1 MWQKRTGAI
10 LALAALSMTTAWADE
25 KAPSMERETNR
36 VEQREEVREQV
47 YGYQL
52 MTPVERDAYRQRMR
66 AARTV
71 EEREQIRLEHHEA
84 MQVRA
89 KEKGVSLPDMPM
101 QRGQGMGGGAG
112 MGSGGGMG
120 AGGGMGPGGG
130 GGMGRGR
137 Q

>member
-25 KAPSMERETNR
+25 KAQSMERETNR

-52 MTPVERDAYRQRMR
+52 MTPAERDAYRQRMR

-71 EEREQIRLEHHEA
+71 EEREQIRQEHHAA

-89 KEKGVSLPDMPM
+89 REQGVSLPDMPM

-112 MGSGGGMG
+112 MGP
-120 AGGGMGPGGG
+120 GGGMGPGAG